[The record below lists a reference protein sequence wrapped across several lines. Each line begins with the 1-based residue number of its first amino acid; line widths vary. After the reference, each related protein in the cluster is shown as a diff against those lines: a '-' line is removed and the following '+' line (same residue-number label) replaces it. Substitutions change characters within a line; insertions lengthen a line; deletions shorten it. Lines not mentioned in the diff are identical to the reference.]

1 MPDSSQTPPSLCNSP
16 SVSGSRRGSTPVT
29 PLTTPHLDSEPWP
42 PTAAVQPKKNNQLYF
57 SWRRKEGADK
67 PISNPLLG
75 SDWHFAQEEALFESC
90 RDRHPGDISFPLF
103 PESPPRPT
111 VFPMASAAPI
121 DISLPPRLSSNS
133 QSPRNQTSN
142 LTFALQEAQATGQ
155 AAPEAYSRQPL
166 AAPDAGRLGVNA
178 GGRQGSMSNIF
189 GSSYYNG
196 TGARPISVKDRNR
209 GESNTAGSFMNGM
222 SWGNNSVGSWIQQDI
237 MMAGTSPAPY
247 GRSPSLHSSS
257 YLPKAE
263 ANFLKDYKCCG
274 LTLDSLHELLQHFE
288 ENHAQPSH
296 QIAHRAS
303 VSSQTGASGG
313 RRPSTGMSAVETT
326 RGFPGFDQQ
335 RTQQP
340 VRPVNPQTSNQQG
353 KDGFSRTQLSTVQD
367 VDTMDDLEMEMDEST
382 DLFAPQQHRSQ
393 TSQSNSG
400 FNINSTSSGNV
411 PAQQAFRTS
420 APTTPS
426 TGQPFAQFG
435 NPTVSSVNTPAL
447 NTNEMQQAQGLM
459 SPNHSIPGTPGELD
473 PNFATDFLSGD
484 GNFGALSTDYSLMDF
499 GQPGI
504 GFGLENNLDHMT
516 IDDPAKRLYSKQ
528 GGMNNNQFQFGNKS
542 GPMSMDG
549 EMAKRLRE
557 QQLIGNLGGPIPGF
571 PEPEQKPFKC
581 PVIGCEKSYKNQNGL
596 KYHKQHGHQ
605 NQQLQENAD
614 GTYSIVDPTTSIP
627 YPGTIGMEKEKPYR
641 CEVCGKRYKNLNG
654 LKYHRQH
661 SPPCNPENMAQ
672 KLNPLAGLTNNLHGL
687 NPNANVAG
695 AGLAGMPENMF

>member
-1 MPDSSQTPPSLCNSP
+1 MSTSANFSCGAKTGTILCIW
-16 SVSGSRRGSTPVT
+16 
-29 PLTTPHLDSEPWP
+29 LT
-42 PTAAVQPKKNNQLYF
+42 
-57 SWRRKEGADK
+57 
-67 PISNPLLG
+67 
-75 SDWHFAQEEALFESC
+75 
-90 RDRHPGDISFPLF
+90 
-103 PESPPRPT
+103 
-111 VFPMASAAPI
+111 
-121 DISLPPRLSSNS
+121 
-133 QSPRNQTSN
+133 
-142 LTFALQEAQATGQ
+142 
-155 AAPEAYSRQPL
+155 
-166 AAPDAGRLGVNA
+166 
-178 GGRQGSMSNIF
+178 
-189 GSSYYNG
+189 
-196 TGARPISVKDRNR
+196 
-209 GESNTAGSFMNGM
+209 
-222 SWGNNSVGSWIQQDI
+222 VGSI

-313 RRPSTGMSAVETT
+313 RRPSTGMGAVETT
-326 RGFPGFDQQ
+326 RGFSGFDQQ

-353 KDGFSRTQLSTVQD
+353 KDGFNRTQLSTVQD
-367 VDTMDDLEMEMDEST
+367 VDTMDDLEMDMDEST
-382 DLFAPQQHRSQ
+382 DLFAPQQHHTQ

-400 FNINSTSSGNV
+400 FNMNPTSSGNV

-447 NTNEMQQAQGLM
+447 NTNDMQQAQGLM
-459 SPNHSIPGTPGELD
+459 SPNQSIPGTPGELD
-473 PNFATDFLSGD
+473 PNFAADFLGGGS
-484 GNFGALSTDYSLMDF
+484 NFDALPTDYSLMDF
-499 GQPGI
+499 GQPGMD
-504 GFGLENNLDHMT
+504 FGLENNLGHMT

-596 KYHKQHGHQ
+596 KYHKQVKFFFCTAYVLNLTLSSTVIKTNSSRKMQTVLIPLLTQRHQ
-605 NQQLQENAD
+605 
-614 GTYSIVDPTTSIP
+614 
-627 YPGTIGMEKEKPYR
+627 YR
-641 CEVCGKRYKNLNG
+641 T
-654 LKYHRQH
+654 
-661 SPPCNPENMAQ
+661 PE
-672 KLNPLAGLTNNLHGL
+672 PLAWKRRSHTDVRCV
-687 NPNANVAG
+687 ANVIRISMA
-695 AGLAGMPENMF
+695 LNTTDNTHRSVIPKTWHRNSTRLLD